1 MDPDLYQSD
10 MTFLIVTY
18 RFFLKCHYVGMNKN
32 QVRFILA
39 AKVSRKC
46 KIKKVGSQIKRP
58 GNFETKNL
66 VTMKKARSQIQRSG
80 QFEQNRRRPKK
91 GLRHFRQKFKE
102 FLRKKIVNLS
112 L

>member
-39 AKVSRKC
+39 AMVSRNY

-58 GNFETKNL
+58 GNFETKKNL

-80 QFEQNRRRPKK
+80 QFKQNRRRPKK
-91 GLRHFRQKFKE
+91 KSSTF
-102 FLRKKIVNLS
+102 S
-112 L
+112 